1 MPHRATAGHKIS
13 ELLLNEG
20 LITNDQLDAALIR
33 QKETDLSLLRIL
45 VETGNLDEN
54 KRLNFFKRQFGVP
67 TISLKANDIDS
78 GVFSQIPFAVARRH
92 HLVPVRMDRDGL
104 VVAME
109 DPSDVIL
116 LDTLKDIVGSRIKP
130 VLAHS
135 SEIEAVLEQY
145 PSEQETGAATGPTR
159 KFDPAV
165 RLLSVLF
172 MPIMSIAAL
181 LGIMLLIAFN
191 SGVQNWLQTRLQ
203 ATPSINSQ
211 YFSLFLYFIS
221 SWGVWTVLMWEI
233 QGLAFDDLAW
243 NDEAQVGEPRS
254 RGTALILSV
263 LFGWLGVDRW
273 YLGYRLMFCLKLL
286 TLGMLGLW
294 WLLDIFLL
302 ATSSLP
308 DAAGRD
314 LA

>member
-1 MPHRATAGHKIS
+1 MSHRATAGHKIS

-67 TISLKANDIDS
+67 TISLNAKEIES
-78 GVFSQIPFAVARRH
+78 GVFSQIPFAIARRH
-92 HLVPVRMDRDGL
+92 HLVPVRLDRDGL

-135 SEIEAVLEQY
+135 SEIEAVLERY
-145 PSEQETGAATGPTR
+145 PSEQETGTVTGPSR

-165 RLLSVLF
+165 RLFSVLF

-181 LGIMLLIAFN
+181 VGIMLLIAFN
-191 SGVQNWLQTRLQ
+191 STVQGWLQSRLQ

-211 YFSLFLYFIS
+211 IFSLFLYFIS
-221 SWGVWTVLMWEI
+221 SWGIWTVLMWEI

-243 NDEAQVGEPRS
+243 NDETQVGEPRS

-263 LFGWLGVDRW
+263 LFGWLGIDRW
-273 YLGYRLMFCLKLL
+273 YLGYRLMFGLKLF
-286 TLGMLGLW
+286 TLGMMGLW

-302 ATSSLP
+302 ATNSLP

-314 LA
+314 LD

>member
-67 TISLKANDIDS
+67 TISLDAKEIEPE
-78 GVFSQIPFAVARRH
+78 VFLQIPVSIARRH
-92 HLVPVRMDRDGL
+92 HLVPVRQDRDGL

-135 SEIEAVLEQY
+135 SEIDAVLERY
-145 PSEQETGAATGPTR
+145 PSEEDAEAITGPVR

-181 LGIMLLIAFN
+181 VGIMLLIAFN
-191 SGVQNWLQTRLQ
+191 SSVQTWLQVHLQ
-203 ATPSINSQ
+203 KTPSINSQ
-211 YFSLFLYFIS
+211 YFSLTLYFIL

-233 QGLAFDDLAW
+233 QGLVFDDLSW
-243 NDEAQVGEPRS
+243 NKLAQVGETRS
-254 RGTALILSV
+254 RGTALIISV
-263 LFGWLGVDRW
+263 LVGWLGLDRW
-273 YLGYRLMFCLKLL
+273 YLGYRVMFVLKLL

-294 WLLDIFLL
+294 WLLDVFLL
-302 ATSSLP
+302 ATNSLP

-314 LA
+314 LT